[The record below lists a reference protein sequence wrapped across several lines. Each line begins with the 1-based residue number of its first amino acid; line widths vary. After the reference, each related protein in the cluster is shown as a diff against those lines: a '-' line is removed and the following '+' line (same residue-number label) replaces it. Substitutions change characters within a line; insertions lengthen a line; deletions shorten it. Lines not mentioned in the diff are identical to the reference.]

1 MFFYL
6 QSRRKRPASL
16 IVLRFCGIFK
26 KGKEKREVEMKVN
39 RANLIKA
46 LAILG
51 NNIDSLKFLKKRL
64 QDEGKF
70 RLVHELLLA
79 LDKLEKIRKELKEEI
94 RKEKN
99 NNKK

>member
-1 MFFYL
+1 
-6 QSRRKRPASL
+6 
-16 IVLRFCGIFK
+16 
-26 KGKEKREVEMKVN
+26 MKVN

-51 NNIDSLKFLKKRL
+51 NNIDSLRFLKKRL